1 MKRNSAYIRLGIIGL
16 ICVTVLS
23 SCRQDMH
30 DQPRPEP
37 YEVSNFFEDQR
48 ASRPLV
54 EGTIARGQLRLDDH
68 LYTGKVNGE
77 LVTTFPFAVTMD
89 VMRRGQERFNI
100 FCSPCHGLTGD
111 GKGMIVQR
119 GFRAP
124 ESYHSQR
131 LRDMP
136 VGHFFDVMTN
146 GLGAMYSY
154 EGRVSPRDR
163 WAIAAYIRSLQLSQG
178 ATLKDLPSRDQQR
191 IQEITAEQ

>member
-1 MKRNSAYIRLGIIGL
+1 MKRNAAHIRLGIIGL
-16 ICVTVLS
+16 FCVTALS
-23 SCRQDMH
+23 ACRQDMH

-48 ASRPLV
+48 TSRPLV

-154 EGRVSPRDR
+154 DGRVSPEDR
-163 WAIAAYIRSLQLSQG
+163 WAITAYIRALQLGQS
-178 ATLKDLPSRDQQR
+178 ATLKDLPSGDQQR